1 MAPILAS
8 SSSAVR
14 CDGAS
19 ANRRPN
25 RRRALALFVA
35 PTLAIASRRASALE
49 LVKNDYDKD
58 ASAVLSLQR
67 ELLRDGK
74 GDVDAYENVSK
85 SFFEN
90 YKFDHK
96 GHTNSFSQLLN
107 NDAIIAEQK
116 SYLTS
121 KGLGWSEERMPG
133 SETPKG
139 KMLDAYIRN
148 GERCLVK
155 EGYPAFNEMDKATR
169 AEWKAIECTQ
179 GLVNPQ

>member
-8 SSSAVR
+8 SSNAVR
-14 CDGAS
+14 CDGA
-19 ANRRPN
+19 AATRRPN

-35 PTLAIASRRASALE
+35 PTIAITSRRASALE

-74 GDVDAYENVSK
+74 GDVDEYETFSK

-96 GHTNSFSQLLN
+96 GHTNS
-107 NDAIIAEQK
+107 
-116 SYLTS
+116 
-121 KGLGWSEERMPG
+121 
-133 SETPKG
+133 
-139 KMLDAYIRN
+139 
-148 GERCLVK
+148 
-155 EGYPAFNEMDKATR
+155 
-169 AEWKAIECTQ
+169 
-179 GLVNPQ
+179 

>member
-35 PTLAIASRRASALE
+35 PTIAIASRRASALE

-116 SYLTS
+116 SSRNWRRYAACSALS
-121 KGLGWSEERMPG
+121 GSMPG
-133 SETPKG
+133 PHDIG
-139 KMLDAYIRN
+139 A
-148 GERCLVK
+148 
-155 EGYPAFNEMDKATR
+155 
-169 AEWKAIECTQ
+169 
-179 GLVNPQ
+179 